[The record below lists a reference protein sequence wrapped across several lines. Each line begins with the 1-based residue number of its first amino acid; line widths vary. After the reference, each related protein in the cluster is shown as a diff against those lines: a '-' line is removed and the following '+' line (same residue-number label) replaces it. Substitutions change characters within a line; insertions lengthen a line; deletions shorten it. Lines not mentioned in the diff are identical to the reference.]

1 MRSAGAPAPRWYR
14 RTKLLEGAAVVLVR
28 IANDPRDYAWGSATA
43 IPEYLGVPVTGAPQA
58 ELWLGAHPA
67 HPARVDGRPLDA
79 ALAEAGLPQPRI
91 LLKVLAAAQPLSLQA
106 HPTAEQAAAGFAR
119 EEAAGVPLDAPT
131 RTYRDRLAKPELVVA
146 VTPFEALSGFRPLA
160 DSLRVLDALVDADE
174 RVVPL
179 ARRVRDSLRDAVAWL
194 LSDAADLTAVVEGI
208 VAAAERLP
216 DELAAERDTVRRI
229 TAFAPGDPAVAIAML
244 LHRVSLAPGEAL
256 FLDAGNLH
264 AYLEGLAIELMAA
277 SDNVVR
283 GGMTPKHID
292 RDELLRILDLT
303 PIDDPRLPAERL
315 AGATRWAP
323 TAPFE
328 LRRVEGRHA
337 VDSGGEALLLARSD
351 TTVRTGDGQLHLR
364 RGEAAYASQLR
375 AAVVESDDAWLA
387 LAVWPAIQHV

>member
-1 MRSAGAPAPRWYR
+1 M
-14 RTKLLEGAAVVLVR
+14 LVR
-28 IANDPRDYAWGSATA
+28 IANDPRDYAWGSETA

-67 HPARVDGRPLDA
+67 HPALVDGRPLDA

-91 LLKVLAAAQPLSLQA
+91 LLKVLAAARPLSLQA

-119 EEAAGVPLDAPT
+119 EEAAGVPLHAPT

-179 ARRVRDSLRDAVAWL
+179 ARRVRGSLREAVAWL
-194 LSDAADLTAVVEGI
+194 LSDADLAAVVEGI
-208 VAAAERLP
+208 VAGAERLP
-216 DELAAERDTVRRI
+216 EGLAAERDTVRRV

-264 AYLEGLAIELMAA
+264 AYLGGLAIELMAA

-337 VDSGGEALLLARSD
+337 VDSEGEALLLARSD
-351 TTVRTGDGQLHLR
+351 TTVRTGDGELRLR

-375 AAVVESDDAWLA
+375 DAVVESDDAWLA
-387 LAVWPAIQHV
+387 LAV